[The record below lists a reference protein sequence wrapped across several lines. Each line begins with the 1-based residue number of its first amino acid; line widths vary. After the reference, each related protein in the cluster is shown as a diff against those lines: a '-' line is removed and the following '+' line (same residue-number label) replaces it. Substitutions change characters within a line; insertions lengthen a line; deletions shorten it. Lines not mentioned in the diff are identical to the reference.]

1 MVRTNKGGNF
11 MVYRKTKY
19 ANIAIALLFLVL
31 STNFL
36 IYQSSVQD
44 YLSLQLNNGA
54 VVGSLIDLA
63 IIVPLLMY
71 VAFKLSI
78 KQTIGII
85 VAGLVIA
92 RIFIPNELFSPF
104 TGILYAGIV
113 LEMLL
118 IVAEITLIFLVIWK
132 IPKVRLQMKQV
143 NEGALFSL
151 LPSVEKVVT
160 KNILIRVVM
169 SEFLMMYYAF
179 FSWKKKA
186 PNHEGVV
193 TMHKKTSAIAIHM
206 MLIHAILIETIGL
219 HWWLHDK
226 SLVLSIILLILNIYS
241 VFFFM
246 AEIQI
251 MKLHP
256 MEVKNGKLYI
266 SQGLSTRIIVPLNLI
281 NEVNWGAKV
290 PNKNTVQ
297 FVYKDFEPVEPQA
310 IIHLSRPVEAT
321 MFMGMKKSITEFAIR
336 VDEPER
342 LKLILSNEGDTK
354 HLT

>member
-1 MVRTNKGGNF
+1 

-44 YLSLQLNNGA
+44 YLSLKLNTGA

-71 VAFKLSI
+71 AAFKLSI
-78 KQTIGII
+78 NQTIGII

-92 RIFIPNELFSPF
+92 RLLIPTELFKPF
-104 TGILYAGIV
+104 TGILYTGIAIEV
-113 LEMLL
+113 L
-118 IVAEITLIFLVIWK
+118 IIIAEIALILLVIWK
-132 IPKVRLQMKQV
+132 IPKIRLHMKQM

-160 KNILIRVVM
+160 KNILIRIVM

-179 FSWKKKA
+179 FTWKKKA

-193 TMHKKTSAIAIHM
+193 TMHKKTSAIAFHM
-206 MLIHAILIETIGL
+206 MIIHAILIETIGL

-226 SLVLSIILLILNIYS
+226 SLVLSIVLLIFNIYS

-256 MEVKNGKLYI
+256 LEIKDGKLYI
-266 SQGLSTRIIVPLNLI
+266 SQGLTARIVVPLQSI
-281 NEVNWGAKV
+281 KEIEWGAKT
-290 PNKNTVQ
+290 PNKNTIL
-297 FVYKDFEPVEPQA
+297 FAYKDLEPVEPQA
-310 IIHLSRPVEAT
+310 VIHLYSPVEAT
-321 MFMGMKKSITEFAIR
+321 IFMGMKKSITEFAIR
-336 VDEPER
+336 VDELER
-342 LKLILSNEGDTK
+342 LKIILSNDGDTK

>member
-1 MVRTNKGGNF
+1 

-19 ANIAIALLFLVL
+19 ANVAVALLFLVL

-44 YLSLQLNNGA
+44 FFSLQLNTGA

-63 IIVPLLMY
+63 IIVPFLMY
-71 VAFKLSI
+71 AAFKLSI

-85 VAGLVIA
+85 LAGLLIA
-92 RIFIPNELFSPF
+92 KILIPDELFIPFS
-104 TGILYAGIV
+104 GILYAGVTI
-113 LEMLL
+113 EILL
-118 IVAEITLIFLVIWK
+118 ITAELALIFLVILK
-132 IPKVRLQMKQV
+132 IPKIRLQMKKV

-160 KNILIRVVM
+160 KNILVRVVM

-186 PNHEGVV
+186 PNHAGVV
-193 TMHKKTSAIAIHM
+193 TMHKKTSAIALHL
-206 MLIHAILIETIGL
+206 MLIHAIVIETIGI

-226 SLVLSIILLILNIYS
+226 SLVLSIILLMFNIYS

-256 MEVKNGKLYI
+256 LEIKNGKLYI
-266 SQGLSTRIIVPLNLI
+266 SQGLTKRVVVPLHAI
-281 NEVNWGAKV
+281 KEIEWGGRIPSKD
-290 PNKNTVQ
+290 TIR
-297 FVYKDFEPVEPQA
+297 FIYKDFEPVEPQA
-310 IIHLSRPVEAT
+310 VIHLGRPVEMT

-342 LKLILSNEGDTK
+342 LKFILSYEEETK

>member
-1 MVRTNKGGNF
+1 

-19 ANIAIALLFLVL
+19 ANIAIALLILVL

-36 IYQSSVQD
+36 IYQSSIQN
-44 YLSLQLNNGA
+44 YFSLQLNTGA

-63 IIVPLLMY
+63 IVVPLLMY
-71 VAFKLSI
+71 AAFKLSI

-92 RIFIPNELFSPF
+92 RILIPTELFSPF

-113 LEMLL
+113 TEILL
-118 IVAEITLIFLVIWK
+118 ILAEVSLILLVIWK
-132 IPKVRLQMKQV
+132 IPKIRLQMRQV
-143 NEGALFSL
+143 SEGTLYSL

-179 FSWKKKA
+179 FTWKKKA

-193 TMHKKTSAIAIHM
+193 TLHKKTSAIAMHM

-226 SLVLSIILLILNIYS
+226 SLVLSIILLIFNIYS

-256 MEVKNGKLYI
+256 LEIKNGKLYI
-266 SQGLSTRIIVPLNLI
+266 SQGLTARIVVPLQAI
-281 NEVNWGAKV
+281 KEIEWGAKT
-290 PNKNTVQ
+290 PNKNTIQ
-297 FVYKDFEPVEPQA
+297 FAYKDFETVEPQA
-310 IIHLSRPVEAT
+310 VIHLSRPVEAT

-336 VDEPER
+336 VDEPEK
-342 LKLILSNEGDTK
+342 LKLILLNEGER
-354 HLT
+354 

>member
-1 MVRTNKGGNF
+1 
-11 MVYRKTKY
+11 MVYRKTMY

-31 STNFL
+31 LSNLL

-44 YLSLQLNNGA
+44 FLSLQLNSGA
-54 VVGSLIDLA
+54 VMGSLIDFA
-63 IIVPLLMY
+63 IIVPLLMHA
-71 VAFKLSI
+71 AFRLSI

-92 RIFIPNELFSPF
+92 RILIPSELFSPF

-113 LEMLL
+113 IEILL
-118 IVAEITLIFLVIWK
+118 IVAEISLIFLVIWK
-132 IPKVRLQMKQV
+132 IPKIRLQMKKV
-143 NEGALFSL
+143 NERALFSL
-151 LPSVEKVVT
+151 LPSVETVVT
-160 KNILIRVVM
+160 KNILVRIVL

-179 FSWKKKA
+179 FTWKKKA

-193 TMHKKTSAIAIHM
+193 TMHTKTSAVAFHM
-206 MLIHAILIETIGL
+206 MIIHAILIETIGI

-226 SLVLSIILLILNIYS
+226 SLILSMILLIFNIYS

-256 MEVKNGKLYI
+256 LEIKNENLYI
-266 SQGLSTRIIVPLNLI
+266 TKGLTTRIVVPLHI
-281 NEVNWGAKV
+281 IKEIEWGAKT
-290 PNKNTVQ
+290 PNKNTIL
-297 FVYKDFEPVEPQA
+297 FAYKDFEPVEPQA
-310 IIHLSRPVEAT
+310 VIHLSRPIEAT

-336 VDEPER
+336 VDEPEQ
-342 LKLILSNEGDTK
+342 LKLMLLNKGER
-354 HLT
+354 